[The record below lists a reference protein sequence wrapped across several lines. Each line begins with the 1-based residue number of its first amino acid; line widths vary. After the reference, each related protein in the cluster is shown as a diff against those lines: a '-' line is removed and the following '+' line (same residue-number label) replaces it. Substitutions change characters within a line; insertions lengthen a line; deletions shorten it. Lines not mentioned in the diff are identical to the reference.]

1 MPVKILLIEDDRKT
15 AAFIKKGL
23 EEENYAVDV
32 AADGEKGESLAEGTL
47 YDTVIIDRLLPKK
60 DGMTICRN
68 LKARP
73 MCPPILILSALDSV
87 TNKIEG
93 LEGGA
98 DDYLGKPFSF
108 DELLARIKALQRRSR
123 TQLGSIIKIADL
135 ELDPV
140 THRVMRAG
148 KPIALSNR
156 EYALLEYLLRNRGK
170 VMTRNS
176 ISQHVWGRNFDAR
189 SNVIDVHINF
199 VRNKIDRGYK
209 MRLIHTIRGAGYV
222 LRE

>member
-15 AAFIKKGL
+15 AAFIRKGL

-60 DGMTICRN
+60 DGMTVCRN

-140 THRVMRAG
+140 THRVVRAG

-170 VMTRNS
+170 VMTRDS

-209 MRLIHTIRGAGYV
+209 IRLIHTIRGAGYV